1 MGSTTTYHSLEE
13 LGVPHGE
20 LKGNPIL
27 MAQDEFTR
35 EYHTVDSRV
44 FHLLCTGEW
53 EKDAVMNISYSG
65 NIALVDPATQI
76 VAHIYDD
83 EKTTLTELESFE
95 RLMAQE
101 IIRQIGGKRGK

>member
-35 EYHTVDSRV
+35 EYHTVDSKV

-53 EKDAVMNISYSG
+53 EKDAVMSNSYSG

-76 VAHIYDD
+76 VAHIYND
-83 EKTTLTELESFE
+83 ETTTPAELESFE
-95 RLMAQE
+95 RLVAQE
-101 IIRQIGGKRGK
+101 IIRQIAGKRG